1 MAKII
6 DSDGNI
12 IGDSNE
18 TMAKKKVGLMEYQAQ
33 IKQLADEPVGPVGG
47 EAKVKVKGTPK
58 ANPPTIKGGY

>member
-18 TMAKKKVGLMEYQAQ
+18 TMAKKKAGLMEYQAQ
-33 IKQLADEPVGPVGG
+33 IKQAAEEPVGPVGG
-47 EAKVKVKGTPK
+47 EAPVKVKG
-58 ANPPTIKGGY
+58 PTAPAPRKKMGY